1 MQMQPTSHAQT
12 PENPAGTSSV
22 RRSPRDGEILCIGA
36 ACRGSQDDM
45 VAHVHAGRPARH
57 AGLLRPAHVGCL
69 LRCVLSC
76 STLLAAVAPP
86 TIILIHHPR
95 TRSRTCHLP
104 PPACRGPVPY
114 VLLQS
119 YVPRSCW
126 CDVHA
131 AKMTD
136 ENGCRKIK

>member
-1 MQMQPTSHAQT
+1 MQMQPTSHEQT

-76 STLLAAVAPP
+76 STLLACWLLSRLRRSSLSTTHVLDRGRATCRRPLAGDP
-86 TIILIHHPR
+86 
-95 TRSRTCHLP
+95 SRT
-104 PPACRGPVPY
+104 Y
-114 VLLQS
+114 S
-119 YVPRSCW
+119 YSPTCLG
-126 CDVHA
+126 HA
-131 AKMTD
+131 GAMYTL
-136 ENGCRKIK
+136 RK